1 MQTKTLS
8 PELQAKLASS
18 PDGLSQAGVHKL
30 PTQYGPNEKEADI
43 IRSLSINQH
52 MFKEIL

>member
-18 PDGLSQAGVHKL
+18 PDGLSQAEVHKR

-43 IRSLSINQH
+43 IRSLLINQQ